1 MAYSSIWMQRHPDLF
16 VGLTEEANSRIAEIL
31 AEGRIEGWEPSREE
45 IADLIAY
52 DLGRISEEEYTRRGD
67 ARIQAAYGRTRPAGG

>member
-1 MAYSSIWMQRHPDLF
+1 MAYSSIWTQRHPDLF
-16 VGLTEEANSRIAEIL
+16 AGLTDQQGARITEIL
-31 AEGRIEGWEPSREE
+31 ANGRIEGWDPTREE

-67 ARIQAAYGRTRPAGG
+67 TRVHDAYGRTRPAR